1 MLALQTGNR
10 RAFELVANAVA
21 AIASYKSTRDRSA
34 LEGALA
40 NLKLARQQDDHYLL
54 APYYIAV
61 TEDLLGR
68 SRSAAEQ
75 LSAILS
81 EAPTAYPKLI
91 NEIRFNLAVAQYHGY
106 GHVWL
111 KAAAA
116 TLDTVL
122 SDTNT
127 LYGRIKHF
135 RVRLHSRALLAQVY
149 AMWSI
154 PTTPEAAENDKN
166 EMTRIWNCYRSANK
180 NAYQTLYFSPMLL
193 VLALTDRGRYREIK
207 AIAHN
212 ALGMATMYY
221 TDFSLASNAKL
232 SLLRRGLQHFSK
244 SDRLFPRDWANYCDI
259 GSCHMRLGHWGGD
272 ATEFD
277 LAREYLNVVVKEL
290 RPDYGFALYEIGR
303 SYRIQGNFTDALR
316 YFTMAMNVV
325 RQDRDVS
332 DERVQR
338 EINLAEKGDNRYP

>member
-10 RAFELVANAVA
+10 RAFELVAGAVA
-21 AIASYKSTRDRSA
+21 AIASYKSTRDRSV

-40 NLKLARQQDDHYLL
+40 NLKLASQHDNHYLL

-61 TEDLLGR
+61 IEDLLGR

-75 LSAILS
+75 LLAILS

-91 NEIRFNLAVAQYHGY
+91 NEMRFNLAVAQYHGY
-106 GHVWL
+106 SHDCL

-127 LYGRIKHF
+127 LFGRIKHF

-154 PTTPEAAENDKN
+154 PRTPEDVANYKN
-166 EMTRIWNCYRSANK
+166 EKIRIWDCYKSANK
-180 NAYQTLYFSPMLL
+180 NAYQVLYFSPMLL
-193 VLALTDRGRYREIK
+193 VLALIDRGRCREIK

-212 ALGMATMYY
+212 AIGMATMYY
-221 TDFSLASNAKL
+221 TDFSLNHDAKL
-232 SLLRRGLQHFSK
+232 RTLRRGLKHLSI

-259 GSCHMRLGHWGGD
+259 GSCHMRMGYWRGD

-277 LAREYLNVVVKEL
+277 LARKYLSAVVKEL

-303 SYRIQGNFTDALR
+303 SYRIQGNFTDALK
-316 YFTMAMNVV
+316 YFTMAMNV
-325 RQDRDVS
+325 RHDREVS
-332 DERVQR
+332 DRRVQR
-338 EINLAEKGDNRYP
+338 EINLAEKGDNLYP